1 MYSITH
7 NNENLFMG
15 SLSNCLSYLIDKLG
29 AVSVTEAVEEGYSIA
44 GATLAGKVERQGLKL
59 RLWPVELTGRKAA
72 GRERWRN
79 DL

>member
-44 GATLAGKVERQGLKL
+44 GATL
-59 RLWPVELTGRKAA
+59 GRKGGKARSEA
-72 GRERWRN
+72 KTLACRANGKKGGRPKVAK
-79 DL
+79 

>member
-44 GATLAGKVERQGLKL
+44 GATL
-59 RLWPVELTGRKAA
+59 GRKGGKARSEA
-72 GRERWRN
+72 KTLACRANGKKGGRPRKVAK
-79 DL
+79 